1 MARITP
7 SYAPVLYPHAYYN
20 FKQRAVFSPEYL
32 DPNRPT
38 EQIIFDLDPCNDMLR
53 PRITTGAAARQR
65 VSPTG
70 QDEAQ
75 RQRRGGL
82 GEVSVTMV
90 VPSFTMHSSAMNQR
104 LLFLDMNRITALRG
118 RAGKYHV
125 SVTMPLTVVLPP
137 PAELSPNEEGVWVH
151 IQ

>member
-1 MARITP
+1 MK
-7 SYAPVLYPHAYYN
+7 L
-20 FKQRAVFSPEYL
+20 KFSVP
-32 DPNRPT
+32 
-38 EQIIFDLDPCNDMLR
+38 
-53 PRITTGAAARQR
+53 AAA
-65 VSPTG
+65 S
-70 QDEAQ
+70 E

-137 PAELSPNEEGVWVH
+137 PGYYMVFVVSGIVPQRGRGLGPHTVRANDCWEDYRMVC
-151 IQ
+151 